1 MSEVSRQMMM
11 YDAQKKSMLVAFLLW
26 FFLGSLG
33 AHRFYAGRIGTAIV
47 QVLLTLIGGALTL
60 AGIGFVVLGV
70 VGLWLIVDIF
80 LLPGMIRAHNVALAR
95 RLG

>member
-11 YDAQKKSMLVAFLLW
+11 YDAQKKSMLVALLLW

-33 AHRFYAGRIGTAIV
+33 AHRFYAGRIGTAIM

-60 AGIGFVVLGV
+60 AGIGFVVLGL
-70 VGLWLIVDIF
+70 VGLF
-80 LLPGMIRAHNVALAR
+80 LLPGMIRAHNVALAS

>member
-80 LLPGMIRAHNVALAR
+80 LLPGMIRAHNVALAS